1 MGKTQQGVSTEKDG
15 RREDNLQQNI
25 MHKMYLRGENGTKK
39 GRELG

>member
-25 MHKMYLRGENGTKK
+25 MHKMYLRGEKWNKE
-39 GRELG
+39 R